1 MRANEKLHEECGVF
15 GVSVSMEEAAGITYN
30 GLLAMQHRG
39 QEGAG
44 IAVSRGN
51 KILYHKDR
59 GLVSEVFTRDVME
72 KMPASRM
79 AIGHVRYSTSGAD
92 TLDNVQPFIN
102 DWMTG
107 RIATVHNGNVRN
119 AEEIRDHLQ
128 FFGVNFDATSDSE
141 IIASLIAYK
150 TMQLGGDILHGA
162 VEACKKLV
170 GAYSLLIMSGDHK
183 IIALRDPN
191 GYRPLCLGKNEYGVC
206 VASET
211 CALDSCGFTF
221 LRDIEPGEVVVIEDG
236 QITHSETFTVG
247 RQEGLCIFE
256 YVYFARSDSVIDG
269 QSVYEARLNMGK
281 ILAREY
287 PVDADV
293 VCGAPDSGLDAAAGY
308 SIESGIPLVTGFVKN
323 RYIGRSFI
331 FPSQAQRKNAVKMKL
346 NPLRPAV
353 EGKRVVLVDDSIV
366 RGTTSDL
373 IIANLRHAGATEVH
387 VRISSPPFLHSC
399 YYGTDVAEEGQLI
412 ANQLSIE
419 EICRKIGADSLGY
432 ISIEGLKEACRGSRR
447 QFCTGCFNG
456 EYWQD
461 KKSLII

>member
-59 GLVSEVFTRDVME
+59 GLVSEVFTKDVME
-72 KMPASRM
+72 KMPASHM

-162 VEACKKLV
+162 TEACKKLE

-191 GYRPLCLGKNEYGVC
+191 GYRPLCLGENEYGVC

-221 LRDIEPGEVVVIEDG
+221 VRDIEPGEVVVIEDG
-236 QITHSETFTVG
+236 RVTHSEIFTVG

-256 YVYFARSDSVIDG
+256 YVYFARSDSVIDS

-287 PVDADV
+287 PVEADV

-366 RGTTSDL
+366 RGTPNDL
-373 IIANLRHAGATEVH
+373 SIANLRHAGATGGH

-399 YYGTDVAEEGQLI
+399 YYGTDVAEESQLI

-447 QFCTGCFNG
+447 QFCTGWVLG
-456 EYWQD
+456 EFWLE
-461 KKSLII
+461 KNIR